1 MDVQKRN
8 NVKVIGHAEA
18 TRTIVFAHG
27 FGCDQNMWR
36 FLTPAFDESYRT
48 ILFDLVGCGN
58 SAPGAYDFDKYT
70 SLDAFA
76 DDLIEIIDTFATG
89 PIVYVGHSVSATI
102 GALAAIRA
110 PEKFAA
116 LVMVGTSPSFIND
129 GDYIGGFTRADI
141 EELLQTL
148 NSNYVGWA
156 SASAPAIMGAPEQ
169 PDLGVELSTSL
180 CRTDPTIAAH
190 FARSVFLSDNRSIL
204 PRIATPTLIL
214 QSSDDVLVPPSVGKY
229 IQANIRDSVLQVLDN
244 IGHCPH
250 LSAPAASISATMA
263 FLRDKGC

>member
-58 SAPGAYDFDKYT
+58 SAPGAY
-70 SLDAFA
+70 
-76 DDLIEIIDTFATG
+76 DTFATG

>member
-8 NVKVIGHAEA
+8 NVNVSGHADA

-27 FGCDQNMWR
+27 FGCDQSMWR

-48 ILFDLVGCGN
+48 ILFDLAGCGS
-58 SAPGAYDFDKYT
+58 SARDAYDFDKYT

-76 DDLIEIIDTFATG
+76 NDLIDIIDTFATG
-89 PIVYVGHSVSATI
+89 PVVLVGHSVSATI
-102 GALAAIRA
+102 GALAAVKA
-110 PEKFAA
+110 PEKFTA
-116 LVMVGTSPSFIND
+116 LVLVGASFSFIDD

-148 NSNYVGWA
+148 NANYLGWA

-169 PDLGVELSTSL
+169 PDLGLEFADSL
-180 CRTDPTIAAH
+180 CRADPTIAAH
-190 FARSVFLSDNRSIL
+190 FARSVFLSDNRAIL
-204 PRIATPTLIL
+204 PRITTPTLIL
-214 QSSDDVLVPPSVGKY
+214 QSSDDVLVPPSVGRY
-229 IQANIRDSVLQVLDN
+229 IQAHIQDSVLRVIDN

-250 LSAPAASISATMA
+250 LSAPAASIDATLA
-263 FLRDKGC
+263 FLRDQGR

>member
-8 NVKVIGHAEA
+8 NVKVIGQAEA

-27 FGCDQNMWR
+27 FGCNQTMWR
-36 FLTPAFDESYRT
+36 FLTPAFDTTYRT

-58 SAPGAYDFDKYT
+58 AAPDAYDFDKYT

-76 DDLIEIIDTFATG
+76 DDLIEIIDTFAAG

-102 GALAAIRA
+102 GALAAVKA
-110 PEKFAA
+110 PEKFTA
-116 LVMVGTSPSFIND
+116 LVMVGASPSYINE

-141 EELLQTL
+141 DELLQTL

-169 PDLGVELSTSL
+169 PALGIELSNSL

-190 FARSVFLSDNRSIL
+190 FARSVFLSDNRAIL
-204 PRIATPTLIL
+204 PRITTPTLIL
-214 QSSDDVLVPPSVGKY
+214 QSSDDVLVPPFVGRY
-229 IQANIRDSVLQVLDN
+229 IQANVRDSVLQVIDN

-250 LSAPAASISATMA
+250 LSAPAASIDATMA
-263 FLRDKGC
+263 FLREQGC